1 MSMKSL
7 VTLMAVAASMEVSGS
22 GYYGSYREREQYLPQ
37 KRKMNFKKKAKK
49 RMQKASK
56 RRNR

>member
-1 MSMKSL
+1 MKSL